1 MFGFFK
7 GQPNDYVLRY
17 SGGHLA
23 DEGQGLTFWYLTA
36 TTTIVTV
43 PTGSCDVPF
52 VFNEQT
58 GSFQDVTVQGQ
69 YTYRIMAPRKTA
81 ALLDFAIHPLRREFR
96 SDNPQRL
103 AQRITN
109 LLQTEARRAIQRR
122 SLEAALQESE
132 AIAREVQT
140 QLQESALLEP
150 LGVELLTLSLLAI
163 RPTPEVAR
171 ALEAS
176 YRESLLRAADEA
188 IYARRAAAV
197 EEERKIKENELA
209 TDILLE
215 QQRQQY
221 IALQGENLEA
231 EARVKAHALQ
241 LELESYQSL
250 DPRLLLALSMREL
263 AQNAGNIGNL
273 TITSELFASL
283 MEAKNGEAKNA

>member
-1 MFGFFK
+1 MAK
-7 GQPNDYVLRY
+7 R
-17 SGGHLA
+17 A
-23 DEGQGLTFWYLTA
+23 
-36 TTTIVTV
+36 
-43 PTGSCDVPF
+43 
-52 VFNEQT
+52 QT

-69 YTYRIMAPRKTA
+69 YTYRITAPRKTA
-81 ALLDFAIHPLRREFR
+81 ALLDFSIHPLRREFR
-96 SDNPQRL
+96 SDDPQRL

-132 AIAREVQT
+132 AIAREVLSR
-140 QLQESALLEP
+140 LQESALLEP

-241 LELESYQSL
+241 LELGSYQSL

-283 MEAKNGEAKNA
+283 MEAKNA